1 MTESIEK
8 LLREVIAEQA
18 SVIEKQKQEIADLK
32 KEVSGKQVYIN
43 RIKELGN
50 I

>member
-1 MTESIEK
+1 MTESVEK
-8 LLREVIAEQA
+8 LLRELIAEQA
-18 SVIEKQKQEIADLK
+18 RVIEKQKQEIANLK

-43 RIKELGN
+43 RIKESRN